1 MSISQLMASI
11 ATTYKT
17 SLPEIGLYI
26 KTNSKER
33 VLIQA
38 EEPTKSCFLIVGLEN
53 LHLRISPDFR
63 FVVMPPI

>member
-38 EEPTKSCFLIVGLEN
+38 EPTKSCFLIVGLEN
-53 LHLRISPDFR
+53 LHLCISPDFR